1 MYKKEPL
8 KCMIYINDGAKNA
21 VNKHGFSDPLFRIAY
36 PEKLILEVTGMALLR
51 QRIYNQPKHR
61 LIP

>member
-1 MYKKEPL
+1 
-8 KCMIYINDGAKNA
+8 MIYINDGAKNA